1 MNSKGLLFRHL
12 KMTRSHAF
20 ATPLFRLQK
29 KSAVYVR
36 GKKRRAV
43 VAAVVVAVAA
53 LTTTNTEDFA
63 VKKICIVTL
72 PKFVFRRKLEKLI

>member
-1 MNSKGLLFRHL
+1 MNFKGLLFRHL

-43 VAAVVVAVAA
+43 VVAVVAVAA
-53 LTTTNTEDFA
+53 LTTTNSEDFA

-72 PKFVFRRKLEKLI
+72 SKFVFRRKLEKLI